1 MVLSDRFAR
10 KRQPVDRY
18 WLKPSAKNKTVEEY
32 RSMVAAYLN
41 STNFHKRWKSLKAQV
56 T

>member
-1 MVLSDRFAR
+1 M

-18 WLKPSAKNKTVEEY
+18 WLKPSAKNKTVDEY